1 MFEIDAG
8 FIPLT
13 DSAILVIAKEMGF
26 AEQQNIAL
34 RLVRETSWANI
45 RDRMAFEQLEIS
57 HCLAPM
63 PIASNMGIGPFAVD
77 LIAPMALGMG
87 GNAVSVSSDIYENM
101 AKAGSIDPLDAS
113 TTGATL
119 AKVVAA
125 HNQSEKKRLQFG
137 VVHPFSAHNFEL
149 RYWLSSI
156 GVKPD
161 VDVNMIIVPP
171 PLMAD
176 ALKSGQID
184 GFCVGEPWNS
194 VAVEKG
200 AGRIITIKSAIW
212 ASSPEKV
219 LAVNSNWA
227 RHNGET
233 LTKLLIALVDA
244 ARWCSKKDNKVQLA
258 EILSRPQ
265 YLNMSDTRILPG
277 LDGTILAKDHSEK
290 EAPHSFMEQ
299 YDNAATFPW
308 QSHAMWLYTQMVR
321 WGQIEHSAENAKI
334 ARDCFRPDIYRAALS
349 LTDAVVPAANSK
361 VEGALIRPTAVGVGK
376 GDLYLGPDGF
386 FDGKIFDPDQI
397 DDYIQSQ
404 ISGES

>member
-8 FIPLT
+8 FMPLT
-13 DSAILVIAKEMGF
+13 DSAILVIAKELGF

-34 RLVRETSWANI
+34 RLIRETSWANI

-63 PIASNMGIGPFAVD
+63 PIASNMGAGPFAVD
-77 LIAPMALGMG
+77 LMAPMALGMG
-87 GNAVSVSSDIYENM
+87 GNAVSISSKLYETM
-101 AKAGSIDPLDAS
+101 AKFRVPDPLDAAS
-113 TTGATL
+113 TGSIL
-119 AKVVAA
+119 AKVIKA
-125 HNQSEKKRLQFG
+125 HNQAGQKPLQFG

-161 VDVNMIIVPP
+161 VDVNMTIVPP

-219 LAVNSNWA
+219 LAVNSKWA

-233 LTKLLIALVDA
+233 LTKLLIALVEA
-244 ARWCSKKDNKVQLA
+244 ARWCSKKENKLQLA
-258 EILSRPQ
+258 QILSQSQ
-265 YLNMSDTRILPG
+265 YINMSDTRILPG
-277 LDGTILAKDHSEK
+277 LDGSILANECLDSN
-290 EAPHSFMEQ
+290 ASPVFMEQ
-299 YDNAATFPW
+299 YESAATFPW
-308 QSHAMWLYTQMVR
+308 QSHALWLYTQMVR
-321 WGQIEHSAENAKI
+321 WGQIEHSAENVKI

-349 LTDAVVPAANSK
+349 LTNAVVPAANSK
-361 VEGALIRPTAVGVGK
+361 VEGALKRPTAVGVGK

-386 FDGKIFDPDQI
+386 FDGKIFDPDHI
-397 DDYIQSQ
+397 DEYISSQ
-404 ISGES
+404 MSRN

>member
-8 FIPLT
+8 FMPLT
-13 DSAILVIAKEMGF
+13 DSAILVIAKELGF

-63 PIASNMGIGPFAVD
+63 PISSNMGIGPFSVD

-87 GNAVSVSSDIYENM
+87 GNAVSVSSEVFENM
-101 AKAGSIDPLDAS
+101 VKAGEIDPSDAS
-113 TTGATL
+113 STGDTL
-119 AKVVAA
+119 AKVVEA
-125 HNQSEKKRLQFG
+125 HNQSGKKPLQFG

-161 VDVNMIIVPP
+161 VDVDMIIVPP

-200 AGRIITIKSAIW
+200 AGHIITIKSAIW

-219 LAVNSNWA
+219 LAVNSKWA
-227 RHNGET
+227 KHNGEL
-233 LTKLLIALVDA
+233 LTKLLIALVNA

-258 EILSRPQ
+258 QILSQSQ
-265 YLNMSDTRILPG
+265 YLNMSDARILPG
-277 LDGTILAKDHSEK
+277 LDGSILSQEHPNPKISHV
-290 EAPHSFMEQ
+290 FMEQ
-299 YDNAATFPW
+299 YENAATFPW

-361 VEGALIRPTAVGVGK
+361 VEGALTRPTAVGVGK

-397 DDYIQSQ
+397 DEYIESQ
-404 ISGES
+404 LSAD